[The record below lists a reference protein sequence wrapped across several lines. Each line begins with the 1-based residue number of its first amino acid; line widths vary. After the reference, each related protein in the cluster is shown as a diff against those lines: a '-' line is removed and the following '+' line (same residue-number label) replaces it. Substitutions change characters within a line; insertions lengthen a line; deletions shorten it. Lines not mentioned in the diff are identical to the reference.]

1 MDRSV
6 WTRGSVERFCSV
18 GSVHSSRA
26 FSRAPFALA
35 CAIWRASVRLRL
47 RRQLD
52 FACARSTLCA
62 WPSCIAS
69 SILTAAPAHAPPPWF
84 LASCFWLLASPVC
97 AVPQRSNNAA
107 ASSQERPRVPSPN
120 LLFLAPCPSLQQL
133 QAQQAQQAT
142 LQPEPD
148 FGPPLSVA
156 VVCSGFVWP

>member
-1 MDRSV
+1 LP
-6 WTRGSVERFCSV
+6 
-18 GSVHSSRA
+18 A
-26 FSRAPFALA
+26 RAPRCAPGRRALH
-35 CAIWRASVRLRL
+35 
-47 RRQLD
+47 RRSSQLHPH
-52 FACARSTLCA
+52 T
-62 WPSCIAS
+62 P
-69 SILTAAPAHAPPPWF
+69 PPPWF